1 MMIAAQA
8 LSVGAVLVT
17 NNTRHF
23 ERIAAP
29 LMLANWRTDPT

>member
-1 MMIAAQA
+1 MNVSYA
-8 LSVGAVLVT
+8 LARWSTPHDCLLVT

-29 LMLANWRTDPT
+29 LMVVKWI